1 MALSQSSKCESPNHA
16 LNAQSVRSERTS
28 IAKIAGI
35 VAIGIEIET
44 VIVAEIVTEADSAT
58 IARIEDAEQFS
69 LMQNF

>member
-1 MALSQSSKCESPNHA
+1 MPIFSTFFSKHVA
-16 LNAQSVRSERTS
+16 K
-28 IAKIAGI
+28 IAKIAEI